1 MCVCVI
7 TESASRVCENMVVI
21 HKTVLGNVLKIYS
34 GTSIEVQWL
43 RLRTSTTGARVWS
56 LVRELRSCMPCGQ
69 NKQTTTKPENPE
81 SNYTRKFLAPC
92 RAAFLFYLKYLPH
105 KNSEISHNCS
115 DSQLLWKPKR
125 SGQTKPIFLHGTYDQ
140 NAVTVAHLAR
150 MPIPVCWP
158 LPGPCVHIVY
168 QPGPWRHLSSQPRV

>member
-1 MCVCVI
+1 
-7 TESASRVCENMVVI
+7 
-21 HKTVLGNVLKIYS
+21 
-34 GTSIEVQWL
+34 
-43 RLRTSTTGARVWS
+43 
-56 LVRELRSCMPCGQ
+56 MPCGQ

-168 QPGPWRHLSSQPRV
+168 QPGPENTQSWHLIPTLPWALSWPETTPSFWVLFCLYLLD